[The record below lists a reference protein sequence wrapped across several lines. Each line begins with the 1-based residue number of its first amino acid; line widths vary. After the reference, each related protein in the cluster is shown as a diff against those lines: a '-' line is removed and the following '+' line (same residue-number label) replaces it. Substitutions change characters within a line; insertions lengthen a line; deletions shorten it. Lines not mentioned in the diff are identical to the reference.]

1 MRLIDCFMP
10 LLAHVVDFRNA
21 LPQCTADYV
30 QVKGEIWQLLAQSEA
45 LSQEGGCDQD
55 QFDQARFMV
64 CAWVDETLLASPWAD
79 RQLWQHEQLQRLFYR
94 TTDAGV
100 EAFQRLETLV
110 EQQEVHEVYCTCLAL
125 GFRGRYIGEQGAYL
139 LEQLKAA
146 HLKRFLGAADAVPAL
161 EGLALFPQ
169 SLPDL
174 PAGEVPTS
182 HTAFALTPLSAVLI
196 AAPVIIFALMYLVFR
211 YVLNGL
217 ALPNL

>member
-10 LLAHVVDFRNA
+10 LLAHVVEFRNA
-21 LPQCTADYV
+21 LPHGAADYSE
-30 QVKGEIWQLLAQSEA
+30 VKGEIRQLLAQSEA
-45 LSQEGGCDQD
+45 LSKQCGCDPD
-55 QFDQARFMV
+55 QFDQARFIV
-64 CAWVDETLLASPWAD
+64 CAWVDETLLASQWPD

-100 EAFQRLETLV
+100 EAFQRLESLG

-125 GFRGRYIGEQGAYL
+125 GFKGRYIGEQGEFL
-139 LEQLKAA
+139 LEQLRGAQ
-146 HLKRFLGAADAVPAL
+146 LKRFLGTADTVPAL
-161 EGLALFPQ
+161 DGLALFPE
-169 SLPDL
+169 SLPELPGSQL
-174 PAGEVPTS
+174 PARQP
-182 HTAFALTPLSAVLI
+182 AFTLTPLSAVLI